1 MKSDLIIII
10 NFKSAKLR
18 TCSLWNP
25 ISTSMVSLLKL
36 LHNYDAFNNNII
48 KYDDDCEPPQVIDWE
63 QEGEPH
69 IVHQYMMV
77 CLIVM
82 VVLVIPCDKPLI
94 VLKEHY

>member
-10 NFKSAKLR
+10 NFKGAKLR

-25 ISTSMVSLLKL
+25 ISASMVSLLKL
-36 LHNYDAFNNNII
+36 LHNYDALIII
-48 KYDDDCEPPQVIDWE
+48 KYDDCESAQVIDWE
-63 QEGEPH
+63 QEEEPH
-69 IVHQYMMV
+69 IMHQYMMV

-94 VLKEHY
+94 ILKEHY